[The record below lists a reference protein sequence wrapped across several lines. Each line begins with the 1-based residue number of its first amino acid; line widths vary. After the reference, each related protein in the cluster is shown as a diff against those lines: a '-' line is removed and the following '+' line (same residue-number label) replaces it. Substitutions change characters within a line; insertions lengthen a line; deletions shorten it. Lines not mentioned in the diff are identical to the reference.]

1 MVNVLLFGFFNVG
14 LLSLPKIFD
23 FDFPLI
29 HDYSYDYHFLFCWK
43 NFPVS
48 LSLSPL
54 VALFLWQCVNNFL
67 GEQKKNI
74 NRVELRRTQKKN
86 REK

>member
-29 HDYSYDYHFLFCWK
+29 HDYSYDYHFLFC
-43 NFPVS
+43 
-48 LSLSPL
+48 
-54 VALFLWQCVNNFL
+54 
-67 GEQKKNI
+67 
-74 NRVELRRTQKKN
+74 
-86 REK
+86 